1 MLRNKVKRMF
11 RSQNESIMKQVSLII
26 LSCLLLLPAGMKA
39 EDDMPK
45 QWTLRNC
52 IDYALEHNITIRRNR
67 INVEST
73 QEDVKTAKA
82 DFLPSLSGNI
92 SQRIVNRPNSA
103 SGTIISGDN
112 ITTSESKTSYNGSYG
127 IDANWTVYNGS
138 KRVNTL
144 KQQQLNSRIAELTVD
159 ESENSIEENITQL
172 YVQILYSAEA
182 VKVNESTLEVSRKEF
197 ERGQELFNAGSI
209 ASSDLAQLEAQV
221 SNDNY
226 QLVTSQ
232 TTLQNYKLQLKQL
245 LELDGDF
252 EMDLFLPPLDDS
264 SVLIPLPTKDD
275 VYQTALNL
283 RPEIESSK
291 LNIEASDM
299 NIKIARAGYIPSLSL
314 SAGIGTTNAN
324 GNDFSFSEQ
333 VKQNW
338 NNSIGLTLSIP
349 IFDKRQTKSAVNKAK
364 LQRQTSELDLMD
376 NQKTLYKTIESLWL
390 SANSAQQQYVAA
402 TQKLKSTQASYALV
416 SEQFNLGMKNTVELL
431 TEKNNLLSA
440 QQETLQAK
448 YTAILNAGLLRFYQG
463 EEIDLP

>member
-1 MLRNKVKRMF
+1 MF

-67 INVEST
+67 ISVEST

-92 SQRIVNRPNSA
+92 SQRIVNRPNNT

-127 IDANWTVYNGS
+127 IDASWTVYNGS
-138 KRVNTL
+138 KRVHTV
-144 KQQQLNSRIAELTVD
+144 KQQQLNSRMAELTVD
-159 ESENSIEENITQL
+159 QSENSIEENITQL

-197 ERGQELFNAGSI
+197 ERGQQLFDAGSI

-226 QLVTSQ
+226 QLVTAQ

-252 EMDLFLPPLDDS
+252 EMDLFLPQLDDS

-283 RPEIESSK
+283 RPEIESGK

-299 NIKIARAGYIPSLSL
+299 NIKIARAGYIPTLSL

-349 IFDKRQTKSAVNKAK
+349 IFDKRQTKSTINKAK
-364 LQRQTSELDLMD
+364 LQMQTSQLDLMD
-376 NQKTLYKTIESLWL
+376 EQKTLYKTIESLWL

-463 EEIDLP
+463 EEINLL